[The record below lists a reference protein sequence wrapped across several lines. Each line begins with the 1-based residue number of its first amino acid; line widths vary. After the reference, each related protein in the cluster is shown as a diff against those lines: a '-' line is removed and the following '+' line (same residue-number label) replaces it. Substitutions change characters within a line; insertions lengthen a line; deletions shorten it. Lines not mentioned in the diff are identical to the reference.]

1 MFHMEFEKYFEQLKS
16 VDHRRYFLPIL
27 GLTYFL
33 FLNENYDNYYIL
45 GLIVFF
51 DSLIILGNFT
61 FLVVWGN
68 AKPLYYE
75 DLYID
80 VKKLPLIP
88 LDSRRKKIY
97 KKLYTRILVISNS
110 LLVSAL
116 VCYWKSKS
124 NEIDSYI
131 EVLGVTGGLIEMAS
145 CFNHISGKLALFLIK
160 KFIHIQIS
168 SSKSFDDLPAN
179 DNDLIISYPD
189 EENNLSQEITCKK
202 YIQNKLSN
210 K

>member
-1 MFHMEFEKYFEQLKS
+1 MKFEKIFEQMNS
-16 VDHRRYFLPIL
+16 IDYRRYFIPML

-33 FLNENYDNYYIL
+33 FMNNNYDNYYML
-45 GLIVFF
+45 GFIVFF

-80 VKKLPLIP
+80 VKRLPLLP
-88 LDSRRKKIY
+88 LDSRRKEIY

-110 LLVSAL
+110 LLASAL
-116 VCYWKSKS
+116 VCYWKSKA

-131 EVLGVTGGLIEMAS
+131 EVLGITGGLIEMAS
-145 CFNHISGKLALFLIK
+145 CFNHISGKLALFIIK
-160 KFIHIQIS
+160 KFINIQIS
-168 SSKSFDDLPAN
+168 SSKSFDDLPENVN
-179 DNDLIISYPD
+179 DVIISYPD
-189 EENNLSQEITCKK
+189 QENNIDQEMTSKK
-202 YIQNKLSN
+202 YIQNSLIN
-210 K
+210 V